1 MNNLSSIKKKCLK
14 IKISKLGENV
24 PPCVR
29 MIFLNEFF
37 EKKVKK
43 KFFVRHE
50 KKIEKSEKKIFF
62 CAPRKKMKNFLIDGF
77 FFVWLYVRT
86 CIYVFE
92 MCIKN
97 G

>member
-1 MNNLSSIKKKCLK
+1 MNNLSSVKKKCLK
-14 IKISKLGENV
+14 IKISKFGENV
-24 PPCVR
+24 PQFVR

-43 KFFVRHE
+43 NFFVRHE
-50 KKIEKSEKKIFF
+50 KKIKKNEKIFF
-62 CAPRKKMKNFLIDGF
+62 LCATKKNEKFFDWWI

-86 CIYVFE
+86 CICVFE
-92 MCIKN
+92 MCMGN